1 MSEDEMKMPS
11 DNETPLHKR
20 PVGEDDD
27 KTPDPDVIKARLI
40 MMQLRAAYAGDAQA
54 HSVDV
59 LVRALRAERLKAAQ
73 PKWTKEPPTKPG
85 CYWARQKRASGPA
98 NNLPPIVPQMVEV
111 TEWDAASLV
120 AWTAGCDAQAPL
132 SDFDLWF
139 GPLEAPPLPED
150 ESASDE

>member
-85 CYWARQKRASGPA
+85 CYWAKARVLKSPVMLTVNLDAEGKLYGVYMDADGTYTHRDLRA
-98 NNLPPIVPQMVEV
+98 
-111 TEWDAASLV
+111 
-120 AWTAGCDAQAPL
+120 
-132 SDFDLWF
+132 FDLWA
-139 GPLEAPPLPED
+139 GPIEAPPLPEG
-150 ESASDE
+150 E